1 MATHKV
7 HFPGC
12 ERQNHPIVI
21 QPDAPALLA
30 QRLVQ
35 RLQRDGFF
43 ARDEARRVG
52 RDAVMSKAL
61 WRAHV
66 DALTEALA
74 DEIHQATV
82 DGTLGGAP

>member
-1 MATHKV
+1 MKA
-7 HFPGC
+7 
-12 ERQNHPIVI
+12 IVI
-21 QPDAPALLA
+21 DPDAPAVLA
-30 QRLVQ
+30 ARLVQ

-52 RDAVMSKAL
+52 RASVMSKAL

-74 DEIHQATV
+74 DEIHKAAI
-82 DGTLGGAP
+82 DGTLRRDA